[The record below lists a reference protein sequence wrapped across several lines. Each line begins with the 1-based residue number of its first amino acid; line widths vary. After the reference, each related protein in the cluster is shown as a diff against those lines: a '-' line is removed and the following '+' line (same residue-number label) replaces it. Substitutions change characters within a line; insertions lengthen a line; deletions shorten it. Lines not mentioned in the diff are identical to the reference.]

1 MARASDEHQGDL
13 IEPEGVNAS
22 SDRIGRPQE
31 EGDVVSGGR
40 PQAAPDVEQESVDA
54 TDDLVSAPEDT
65 DREPGQ
71 PHGSSGQDAGLM
83 D

>member
-13 IEPEGVNAS
+13 IEPEGVNAA

-40 PQAAPDVEQESVDA
+40 PQDAPDVEQEAVDA
-54 TDDLVSAPEDT
+54 TDDLVAAPEDT